1 MPSHSHFLLSNFA
14 LAMRSMIAR
23 CVSNASSRFS
33 RFFSGPFELWLQS
46 LKGPARDAAT
56 NALPAMRHEEIDVV
70 GSGFP
75 IAGLTSGGK

>member
-23 CVSNASSRFS
+23 CVSNASSRF
-33 RFFSGPFELWLQS
+33 FSGPFELWLQS
-46 LKGPARDAAT
+46 LKGLARDAAT